1 MARKPNPSDRIE
13 AEVQY
18 RQGRSMAE
26 IGQDLDIPKSTI
38 GRWLKDIDRDPIT
51 APSAA
56 ALSEGVAAA
65 KEGMTDFQLS
75 AEEQGLLDGHLFT
88 ATAIACA
95 VDAQRVSAQVYIEKA
110 LGLLVDVDYEAA
122 IASVDDEGSPPSEW
136 IMFRRRTQVIQT
148 LQHLLKQIAELE
160 AQFVSMDRTSIQL
173 QRQAKGLDY
182 SQEVTA
188 ALSRVMAMGFT
199 VVR

>member
-1 MARKPNPSDRIE
+1 MARKPNQSDRIE
-13 AEVQY
+13 AEIQY
-18 RQGRSMAE
+18 RQGKSMSE

-38 GRWLKDIDRDPIT
+38 GRWLRDIDRDPVI
-51 APSAA
+51 APAA
-56 ALSEGVAAA
+56 QALAEGVAAA
-65 KEGMTDFQLS
+65 KEGLTDFQLS
-75 AEEQGLLDGHLFT
+75 KEEQGLLDNHLDI
-88 ATAIACA
+88 ATAIASA
-95 VDAQRVSAQVYIEKA
+95 VAAQRVAAQGYIGKA

-122 IASVDDEGSPPSEW
+122 INSLDDEGNPPNEW
-136 IMFRRRTQVIQT
+136 TMFRRRTQVIQG
-148 LQHLLKQIAELE
+148 LQILLKEIAELE
-160 AQFVSMDRTSIQL
+160 ARFVSLDRTSIQL

>member
-1 MARKPNPSDRIE
+1 MARKTNPSDRIE
-13 AEVQY
+13 AEIQY
-18 RQGRSMAE
+18 RQGKSMAE
-26 IGQDLDIPKSTI
+26 IGQDLDVPKSTI
-38 GRWLKDIDRDPIT
+38 GRWLKDVERDPIT
-51 APSAA
+51 APAA
-56 ALSEGVAAA
+56 QALAEGVAAA

-88 ATAIACA
+88 ATAIASA
-95 VDAQRVSAQVYIEKA
+95 VAAQRVAAQGYIEKA

-122 IASVDDEGSPPSEW
+122 INSVDDEGSRPNDW
-136 IMFRRRTQVIQT
+136 TMFRRRTQVIQG
-148 LQHLLKQIAELE
+148 LQNLLKEIADLE
-160 AQFVSMDRTSIQL
+160 ARFVSLDRTSIQL

-199 VVR
+199 VTR